1 MYLLRNKIFK
11 ILLPFWLLAIGVGM
25 YFVLDHAN
33 KAALVTH
40 PPTTW
45 PSDNNVLL
53 AKDKYTLILF
63 SHPKCPCTRA
73 TLEEL
78 ARLMTQCQNR
88 LKAYALFSKP
98 KNSSV
103 DWEQTDIW
111 ETAKL
116 IPGLEVKIDLEGQTA
131 EKFNT
136 TTSGQVVVYDP
147 QGKLLFSGGI
157 TSARGHAGD
166 NIGRS
171 SIVALVNNGVLPQI
185 TTPVFGCTLCLPNSG
200 KNNPEK

>member
-1 MYLLRNKIFK
+1 
-11 ILLPFWLLAIGVGM
+11 M

-40 PPTTW
+40 PPVTW
-45 PSDNNVLL
+45 PGDNNVLL
-53 AKDKYTLILF
+53 SKDKYTLILF

-78 ARLMTQCQNR
+78 ARLMTQCQSR

-98 KNSSV
+98 KNSSL

-116 IPGLEVKIDLEGQTA
+116 IPDLEVKIDLEGQTA
-131 EKFNT
+131 EKFNAS
-136 TTSGQVVVYDP
+136 TSGQVVVYDP

-171 SIVALVNNGVLPQI
+171 SIVALVNTGVLPQI
-185 TTPVFGCTLCLPNSG
+185 ITPVFGCTLCLPNSG